1 MKNINT
7 IIKKNIGTRGKLLK
21 LFLLEV
27 FTNEFERDTP
37 AENIINPTTK
47 INNVTKLRGDPHL
60 FTKCIVPNEANNQ
73 ITKLIIPG
81 LDKSFRISKK

>member
-1 MKNINT
+1 MNLR
-7 IIKKNIGTRGKLLK
+7 GTHLR
-21 LFLLEV
+21 
-27 FTNEFERDTP
+27 
-37 AENIINPTTK
+37 